1 MCPPRLAF
9 AYRNAFLTTRYTFLA
24 LRPSFNSYSSVSR
37 TFYNLMRIVRA
48 GISVGSSAHT
58 SNLST
63 IFSLV
68 SLQIPKLVQGDFFTS
83 PVPREGEDVVDISE
97 SEDEFEVFNQDLS
110 SEVPIFDLVPSPVPT
125 SDEMR
130 IQRKPRSSLLD
141 LIESQLGRDAL
152 AKATQTKPPSVPPAA
167 LSTQTLGLQPT
178 DLKRKREAKGKE
190 PVDAGKAHSTQED
203 EALRVAKQPR
213 MGQRDIERRSS
224 PSTTPEAGHRSN
236 TKMVEKELIENS
248 NTKQLRQPPS
258 VPFLWEVRPGI
269 PKRDWKPEAS
279 SVKPVPKPPVKLVAS
294 VPFLWEEKPGKPL
307 PSFSQPP
314 QDSAPLTPPANLI
327 SFPSPSVYS
336 HSYTDDS
343 FEADVET
350 FGFETDDTFSS
361 RPSLLANCLVSV
373 TAISTAVPV
382 EKISVEEYQSGEL
395 EAPSSPA
402 SETDSSASSYAIGTA
417 SLVGAPFLE
426 CLFPLLP
433 PTSGFLN
440 KVGCFENDCQAP
452 LEPKSIHNDR
462 QSNSSVLVRKAPTLG
477 ELIMMSR
484 RRSLQRKAAQM
495 RKQNLSMDLTKSS
508 RAFGCCIFISG
519 SKMMEGLHRK
529 GMHLPR
535 LKLM

>member
-1 MCPPRLAF
+1 
-9 AYRNAFLTTRYTFLA
+9 
-24 LRPSFNSYSSVSR
+24 
-37 TFYNLMRIVRA
+37 
-48 GISVGSSAHT
+48 
-58 SNLST
+58 
-63 IFSLV
+63 
-68 SLQIPKLVQGDFFTS
+68 
-83 PVPREGEDVVDISE
+83 
-97 SEDEFEVFNQDLS
+97 
-110 SEVPIFDLVPSPVPT
+110 
-125 SDEMR
+125 
-130 IQRKPRSSLLD
+130 
-141 LIESQLGRDAL
+141 
-152 AKATQTKPPSVPPAA
+152 
-167 LSTQTLGLQPT
+167 
-178 DLKRKREAKGKE
+178 
-190 PVDAGKAHSTQED
+190 
-203 EALRVAKQPR
+203 
-213 MGQRDIERRSS
+213 
-224 PSTTPEAGHRSN
+224 
-236 TKMVEKELIENS
+236 MVEKELIENS

-258 VPFLWEVRPGI
+258 VPFLWEVRPGV

-307 PSFSQPP
+307 PSSSQPP
-314 QDSAPLTPPANLI
+314 QDSVPLTPPANLI

-336 HSYTDDS
+336 HSYSDDS

-350 FGFETDDTFSS
+350 FGFETDYTFSLP
-361 RPSLLANCLVSV
+361 PSLLANCLVSV

-382 EKISVEEYQSGEL
+382 EEISAEEYKSGKL

-402 SETDSSASSYAIGTA
+402 SETDSSTSSYATGTA

-440 KVGCFENDCQAP
+440 KVGCLENDCQAP
-452 LEPKSIHNDR
+452 LEPKSKHNDR
-462 QSNSSVLVRKAPTLG
+462 QSNSSVMVRKAPTLG

-495 RKQNLSMDLTKSS
+495 RKQNLSMDLMKN